1 MLHLIMISRCLIIYD
16 IKRFFVGYSK
26 LKQNFYIQFGILLKI
41 LEVCNVLNNL
51 LDFKQNKG
59 YIKISDFYLF

>member
-16 IKRFFVGYSK
+16 IKRFCVGYSK